1 MAEERIPVPHKLTLN
16 DRKSLTLTGTAEVLR
31 FDENTIVLKTGL
43 GILTVQG
50 QQLHLKTLSPE
61 NGQVALDGQISALV
75 YEEPKTPV
83 GIFQR
88 LFR

>member
-1 MAEERIPVPHKLTLN
+1 MAEERIPQPHKLTLN

-61 NGQVALDGQISALV
+61 SGQVALDGQICALI
-75 YEEPKTPV
+75 YEEPKNPA